1 MYSFLLRLNIVTE
14 YIILIFFFRYI
25 FQNSIINKIISYS
38 IIPFLIYI
46 IIDFYYG
53 DKNSLPN
60 KVSVIE
66 FFIFIIIL
74 IYYFFEKMR
83 LNVLLP
89 IYQTNAF
96 WICVGLFLYFTG
108 SFFFLLL
115 LSNVEKSNVSLKNEM
130 MIIYS
135 IVTISKNLI
144 LSCSMIVDET
154 KDEEMTEL
162 HIPSEIDLGN
172 FSPYNNLN

>member
-1 MYSFLLRLNIVTE
+1 
-14 YIILIFFFRYI
+14 
-25 FQNSIINKIISYS
+25 
-38 IIPFLIYI
+38 
-46 IIDFYYG
+46 
-53 DKNSLPN
+53 
-60 KVSVIE
+60 
-66 FFIFIIIL
+66 
-74 IYYFFEKMR
+74 MR